1 MKRVTTE
8 VESLMFES
16 TPVGLARQLCC
27 RGGIQDV
34 EVDARA
40 GTATIDYDDQ
50 GLAIDDVL
58 RFIAES
64 GYCVSQPSHSRAA
77 GPTECTR

>member
-34 EVDARA
+34 EVDARD
-40 GTATIDYDDQ
+40 GTATIDYDDH
-50 GLAIDDVL
+50 GLTVDDVL

-64 GYCVSQPSHSRAA
+64 GYSVRSSA
-77 GPTECTR
+77 GSS